1 MSSKLVTMDGQEL
14 LAIARSWSFW
24 DAEPPRVVPRR
35 VELPSEFLPSIVW
48 VVQGVRRSGKSVLLQ
63 QIMTRLREAEGVA
76 REKCLFLNFED
87 PRLSG
92 DLSHTT
98 LQRVVE
104 AFEAERG
111 PNCVYFLDEI
121 QWVEG
126 WQRWLRTQVE
136 RPRGRRFV
144 ITGSN
149 AHLLAGELGSVLTGR
164 HHTIELFPFDL
175 GEYRELRPRA
185 TLKEFLDQGGFPA
198 TIGSPDHDRLLRGY
212 FQDIV
217 ERDMRE
223 RVAARSSVP
232 LRRLVQMLFESAG
245 SELSVRRAAA
255 ALGVANDTT
264 SLYVDAAES
273 AYIALA
279 CPYFAWSERK
289 RIVRNR
295 KYYPIDTGLRR
306 ACVTETGADRGKA
319 LEIAVFLALRQRFQR
334 VSYWRGKREVDF
346 VVERRGTPI
355 PVQVT
360 WDAPSDRHLEAIA
373 EFQQEHPNAG
383 EGVVVTAE
391 SYERGM
397 VELEGE

>member
-1 MSSKLVTMDGQEL
+1 
-14 LAIARSWSFW
+14 
-24 DAEPPRVVPRR
+24 
-35 VELPSEFLPSIVW
+35 
-48 VVQGVRRSGKSVLLQ
+48 
-63 QIMTRLREAEGVA
+63 
-76 REKCLFLNFED
+76 
-87 PRLSG
+87 
-92 DLSHTT
+92 
-98 LQRVVE
+98 
-104 AFEAERG
+104 
-111 PNCVYFLDEI
+111 VYFLDEI

-295 KYYPIDTGLRR
+295 KYYPIDTGLRHR
-306 ACVTETGADRGKA
+306 D
-319 LEIAVFLALRQRFQR
+319 
-334 VSYWRGKREVDF
+334 
-346 VVERRGTPI
+346 RRGSRQGLGNRSVSRPSPTLPAR
-355 PVQVT
+355 VVLARQARGRLRRR
-360 WDAPSDRHLEAIA
+360 APRHADSR
-373 EFQQEHPNAG
+373 AG
-383 EGVVVTAE
+383 HLGRTE
-391 SYERGM
+391 
-397 VELEGE
+397 